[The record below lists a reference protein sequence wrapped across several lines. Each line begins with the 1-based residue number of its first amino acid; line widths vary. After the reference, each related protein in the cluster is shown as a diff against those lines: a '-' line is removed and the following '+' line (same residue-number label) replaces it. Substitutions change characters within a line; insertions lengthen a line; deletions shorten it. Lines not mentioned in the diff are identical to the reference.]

1 MKASIIREY
10 GSYDVIRYE
19 DIPRPIIKSNQIL
32 VKVHSAS
39 VNPVDWKVRNGK
51 FKIVMGN
58 KFPKILGFECSGEII
73 EVGANIT
80 KFKIGDRVIGASF
93 SGTYAEFVAIDEK
106 KAIKLPDYLTYDE
119 ASTIPIACMTAY
131 FSLYKLGNL
140 KKGEKV
146 LINGASGGVGLY
158 AIQFAHIIGADV
170 TAICSQKNFE
180 LVSSFGKARM
190 IDYHFTDFTMEK
202 EKYNVIFDVVNSLD
216 FVKCRDNLTE
226 YGTFI
231 GTDISKKL
239 LKNIIFSF
247 LSKQKA
253 KMINNNPKSKDVEE
267 ILPYFKQ
274 GKLKAVIDKT
284 FSLSDVKEA
293 HKYSESGRARGKIII
308 KVIEKGF

>member
-1 MKASIIREY
+1 
-10 GSYDVIRYE
+10 
-19 DIPRPIIKSNQIL
+19 
-32 VKVHSAS
+32 
-39 VNPVDWKVRNGK
+39 
-51 FKIVMGN
+51 
-58 KFPKILGFECSGEII
+58 
-73 EVGANIT
+73 
-80 KFKIGDRVIGASF
+80 
-93 SGTYAEFVAIDEK
+93 
-106 KAIKLPDYLTYDE
+106 
-119 ASTIPIACMTAY
+119 
-131 FSLYKLGNL
+131 
-140 KKGEKV
+140 
-146 LINGASGGVGLY
+146 
-158 AIQFAHIIGADV
+158 
-170 TAICSQKNFE
+170 
-180 LVSSFGKARM
+180 M

-308 KVIEKGF
+308 KVIEKDF